1 MIDQLV
7 LFSLDNFLQLN
18 KFYDKLKINW
28 AVE

>member
-7 LFSLDNFLQLN
+7 LFSVDNFLQLK